1 MENVWLDHEKEKN
14 ILDLKYELK
23 AVHTRGDSFSSDPPE
38 LCVHLCQGGYVTA
51 GVCLSVIVMI
61 GKNELKCKKKKMDF
75 TSHHIFR
82 KS

>member
-23 AVHTRGDSFSSDPPE
+23 AFHTRGDSFSSDPPE

-51 GVCLSVIVMI
+51 GVCLS
-61 GKNELKCKKKKMDF
+61 L
-75 TSHHIFR
+75 
-82 KS
+82 